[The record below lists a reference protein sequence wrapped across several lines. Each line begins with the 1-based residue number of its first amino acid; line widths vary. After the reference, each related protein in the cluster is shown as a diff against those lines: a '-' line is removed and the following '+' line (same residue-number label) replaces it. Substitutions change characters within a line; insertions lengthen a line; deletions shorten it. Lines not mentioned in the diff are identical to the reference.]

1 MGYFTQVPKKIHLL
15 IKFDRFNIFEKASKT
30 FQSQRLLCYRVPM
43 FFLIVAKLFLVFSLI
58 LPIEVKAQN
67 VFSPSSASLFVVIA
81 GNGSCRRKTTFQNIP
96 GLINT
101 QLFQSFVHTML
112 EKGAVTKEDHIIFAC
127 YEWQSPQMKFYE
139 RNISNHM
146 SPIHESQLD
155 QVVLRQAAHFQRI
168 VIIGH
173 SHAGWRAMKLA
184 SSPLLLNTVQVPILL
199 ASIDPVSRIQCQR
212 LRDLG
217 CRHAPTDLSKEE
229 FSQLKTRTH
238 WLNLY
243 HQPAKIL
250 GSSPIREAD
259 CNVKVDANHVLMQT
273 DPLVWKNI
281 YQFVRSHYE
290 RN

>member
-1 MGYFTQVPKKIHLL
+1 M
-15 IKFDRFNIFEKASKT
+15 IFSH
-30 FQSQRLLCYRVPM
+30 
-43 FFLIVAKLFLVFSLI
+43 VAKLVLVLVLCFIFSESI
-58 LPIEVKAQN
+58 LATVLPTKQ
-67 VFSPSSASLFVVIA
+67 PPSLFVVIA

-96 GLINT
+96 GLIDT
-101 QLFQSFVHTML
+101 QLFQSFVQTML
-112 EKGAVTKEDHIIFAC
+112 NKGAVTNEDHIIFAC
-127 YEWQSPQMKFYE
+127 YEWQSPQMKYYE
-139 RNISNHM
+139 RNISNYM

-155 QVVLRQAAHFQRI
+155 QVVLRQASHFQRI

-199 ASIDPVSRIQCQR
+199 ATIDPVSRIQCQR
-212 LRDLG
+212 LRDPG